1 LNGSHGVST
10 PGINWRKLLQRDAW
24 LLAIAGVALLNGS
37 TYSPLFDS
45 ILYFM
50 RPAGRVFFIASPT
63 VFFYLTSVVLTLLTV
78 LIAGIPAAIYERI
91 RGLRQSTP
99 ISLAIWLAVAVLL
112 ALPAIMNL
120 LGRD

>member
-1 LNGSHGVST
+1 VNPSATHPRT
-10 PGINWRKLLQRDAW
+10 LLRRDIW

-63 VFFYLTSVVLTLLTV
+63 VFYYLTSVVLSLLTV
-78 LIAGIPAAIYERI
+78 LLAGIPAAIYERF
-91 RGLRQSTP
+91 RGLRESTP
-99 ISLAIWLAVAVLL
+99 LSLAIWLLAAVLL
-112 ALPAIMNL
+112 ALPALMHL
-120 LGRD
+120 FGED

>member
-1 LNGSHGVST
+1 LNGSYGVSASGT
-10 PGINWRKLLQRDAW
+10 HRLILLWRDAW

-63 VFFYLTSVVLTLLTV
+63 VFFYLTSVVLSLLTV
-78 LIAGIPAAIYERI
+78 LLAGIPAAIYERI
-91 RGLRQSTP
+91 RGLRESTP
-99 ISLAIWLAVAVLL
+99 VSLAIWFAAAVLL

-120 LGRD
+120 FGED